1 MSSQNNANSAV
12 GLVDLFSSASP
23 FNTQDFIIR
32 QALASVRTTTLVQ
45 ILSCTNAGGISPVGY
60 VDVKVLVQRMDGAG
74 NVIDA
79 GTIYNVPYFRLQG
92 GTNAII
98 MDPQAGDIGLAC
110 ISDRDISAVKA
121 SGAAAAP
128 GSVRRHDMADAL
140 YLGGVLNGTPTQYI
154 QFTDSGITVLSPTKV
169 TIHAPVV
176 AVEGD
181 MTVTGKVTAA
191 GDVIGAG
198 ISLSTHH
205 TQGVTPGSG
214 ISGLPI

>member
-1 MSSQNNANSAV
+1 MSQNSPASGVVN
-12 GLVDLFSSASP
+12 LFSGDD
-23 FNTQDFIIR
+23 DFEIQSFVIK
-32 QALASVRTTTLVQ
+32 QALAKTRTSTIVKVLK
-45 ILSCTNAGGISPVGY
+45 CTNSGGLSPVGF
-60 VDVKVLVQRMDGAG
+60 VDIAILVQRMDGAG
-74 NVIDA
+74 NAIDA
-79 GTIYNVPYFRLQG
+79 GTIFNVPYFRMQG
-92 GTNAII
+92 GTDAVI
-98 MDPQAGDIGLAC
+98 MDPKVGDIGIAN
-110 ISDRDISAVKA
+110 IADRDISSVKA
-121 SGAAAAP
+121 SKAAATP
-128 GSVRRHDMADAL
+128 GSVRRHDMADAI
-140 YLGGVLNGTPTQYI
+140 YIGGILNGTPTQYI